1 MEFEVDEFRK
11 RLQSIK
17 TEKQNQLLVNTSVI
31 QDYQTEIEKMIQNI
45 KLQDDEVLKVDDRKK
60 DISRELS
67 QTIQAIRNLF
77 GRWCIYLWMHAWL
90 CICIYVCMYLCIHQ
104 LLCYVYHHYHQ
115 SSLIPSLSLLSFR
128 TLLQHNESEAFVR
141 TPQGH
146 RHCDGTTWLWVGY
159 NWWVDDD
166 VDDADGNDGDDDNDD
181 DGDGDN
187 EDCDDYE

>member
-1 MEFEVDEFRK
+1 LNRHNTLTEANNDLMRHSAELEFEVDEFRK

-77 GRWCIYLWMHAWL
+77 GRCFNTMRVKPSFGPHKDTAT
-90 CICIYVCMYLCIHQ
+90 VME
-104 LLCYVYHHYHQ
+104 LL
-115 SSLIPSLSLLSFR
+115 
-128 TLLQHNESEAFVR
+128 
-141 TPQGH
+141 
-146 RHCDGTTWLWVGY
+146 
-159 NWWVDDD
+159 
-166 VDDADGNDGDDDNDD
+166 
-181 DGDGDN
+181 
-187 EDCDDYE
+187 DYELDTIGMRIFDLVQIYNEFKSSSDGASTTGVHHLNSMTGGGSSSTSELKDHSALSTPTITR